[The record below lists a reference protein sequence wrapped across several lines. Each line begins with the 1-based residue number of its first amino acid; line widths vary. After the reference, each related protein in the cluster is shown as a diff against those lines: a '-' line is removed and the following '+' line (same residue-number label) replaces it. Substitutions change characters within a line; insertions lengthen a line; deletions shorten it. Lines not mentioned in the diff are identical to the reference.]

1 MKKSVP
7 APDDGAAR
15 ESRSILNDLRRL
27 VRGLHLYTRHCETR
41 LGLSGAQLFALRKV
55 HERGTLS
62 LGELSEATLTDLS
75 SVSVVAERLRKRG
88 LLVRRRSLED
98 GRRIELSLSPA
109 GLDLIKRSPDAL
121 QERLV
126 RSLKGMPAHRRRSLE
141 RDLGRLLRDAGL
153 AAQSARPFF
162 EDEP

>member
-7 APDDGAAR
+7 ASDDGATR
-15 ESRSILNDLRRL
+15 ESRSILDDLRRL
-27 VRGLHLYTRHCETR
+27 VRGLHLYARHCETH
-41 LGLSGAQLFALRKV
+41 LGLSAAQLFALRKI
-55 HERGTLS
+55 HERGTVS
-62 LGELSEATLTDLS
+62 LGELSAATLTDLS

-98 GRRIELSLSPA
+98 RRRIELSLSPA

-126 RSLKGMPAHRRRSLE
+126 RALKSLPSQRRRSLE
-141 RDLGRLLRDAGL
+141 RDLGRLVRDAGL